1 MKKNIL
7 LLTIALAT
15 TFGAAAQYTPVTF
28 SAPVGI
34 CVSSPE
40 GMLHV
45 HNATA
50 DTPDIPVNPDDPGI
64 PTGRNEPLFDY
75 NYNTAIRLTNPNCGT
90 SSTDGAT
97 LSQQNWKTEL
107 RNYEKGHIC
116 LRTRG
121 GSVYLSE
128 TGRFGIGDTSMYHIF
143 NVQGNSRLYGNTD
156 VDGALTV
163 TGSTTLA
170 NMQATGS
177 VQAGSLSVGNGFTVN
192 ASGQVVVGSDIT
204 VGGTHISNS
213 FGIFT
218 ASGAFSLNTSGNLTL
233 QGGVTA
239 GGNATFDGS
248 LRVGNGFYC
257 DAQGNAKVKELRVT
271 LTDWPD
277 YVFSDGYRLMP
288 LGEVEG
294 YIAENGHLPQ
304 MPSAAEVEAE
314 GADLGEMNR
323 LLMQKV
329 EELTLYV
336 IDLQKQLDELKS
348 NK

>member
-1 MKKNIL
+1 MKKSIL
-7 LLTIALAT
+7 VLAIAMVAA
-15 TFGAAAQYTPVTF
+15 FGAAAQVTPVTF

-34 CVSSPE
+34 YITSPE
-40 GMLHV
+40 GTLHV

-50 DTPDIPVNPDDPGI
+50 EDPVTPLDP
-64 PTGRNEPLFDY
+64 PEMPGRNEPVFDY
-75 NYNTAIRLTNPNCGT
+75 DYNTIVRLSNPNCGAT
-90 SSTDGAT
+90 STDGAT

-107 RNYEKGHIC
+107 RNFEKGPIR

-143 NVQGNSRLYGNTD
+143 NVEGTSRFYGNTD

-177 VQAGSLSVGNGFTVN
+177 VQAGTLSVGNGFTVN
-192 ASGQVVVGSDIT
+192 ASGQVVVGSDIA

-218 ASGAFSLNTSGNLTL
+218 SSGAFSLSNSGHLSL
-233 QGGVTA
+233 QGGISA
-239 GGNATFDGS
+239 DGNATVGGG
-248 LRVGNGFYC
+248 LRVGDGFYC
-257 DAQGNAKVKELRVT
+257 DAHGYAKVKELRVT

-277 YVFSDGYRLMP
+277 YVFGEGYRLMP
-288 LGEVEG
+288 LSAVEE
-294 YIAENGHLPQ
+294 YITANGHLPQ
-304 MPSAAEVEAE
+304 MPSAADVEE
-314 GADLGEMNR
+314 NGADLGEMCCGCR
-323 LLMQKV
+323 A
-329 EELTLYV
+329 
-336 IDLQKQLDELKS
+336 
-348 NK
+348 